1 MVEAEHWTIFLLNDY
16 GVQFKYEKV
25 YLNDFQT
32 VKEAYRGLKDYF
44 EFYNHK
50 RIHQSLDYKT
60 PAEVY
65 F

>member
-1 MVEAEHWTIFLLNDY
+1 MRNFY
-16 GVQFKYEKV
+16 
-25 YLNDFQT
+25 DFQT

-65 F
+65 FKKAA